1 MLTMNGNFQTTIE
14 PPCSKPGAVRQD
26 VTPRGRQIEAP
37 EFERLLHRAIEVLSA
52 RERSALMERSRLTK
66 AADAAVA
73 IAGVS

>member
-1 MLTMNGNFQTTIE
+1 MLTMNGNFQTTME
-14 PPCSKPGAVRQD
+14 HPCSEPGAVRQD
-26 VTPRGRQIEAP
+26 VTPRGRKIEAL
-37 EFERLLHRAIEVLSA
+37 EFERLLHRAIEVLST